1 MDGGI
6 PLINHPE
13 VGILGMGRL
22 VDRPHVAHGA
32 VVARPSVTLS
42 LSFDHR
48 VADGAEASRFL
59 SVLEDL
65 VAEPGLLLADPV

>member
-13 VGILGMGRL
+13 VGILGLGRL
-22 VDRPHVAHGA
+22 TERPRAERGA
-32 VVARPSVTLS
+32 VVVRPTMNLS

-59 SVLEDL
+59 SVLEEL
-65 VAEPGLLLADPV
+65 VGEPGLLLADPM